1 MIRRPPRS
9 TRTDTL
15 FPYTPLFRSRR
26 HHGAVTGASQS
37 PECASIARR
46 DFADQHD
53 IGRET
58 HDDVDCIVVAE
69 GRISIGTR
77 KHKMNMVGML
87 LELDFARIFD
97 GDDAGARI
105 DLFENEIEQ
114 RGLASRGGTRDQTDR
129 KSTRL
134 NTNP

>member
-1 MIRRPPRS
+1 MRIS
-9 TRTDTL
+9 GWSSDVCSSDL
-15 FPYTPLFRSRR
+15 
-26 HHGAVTGASQS
+26 
-37 PECASIARR
+37 
-46 DFADQHD
+46 QHD

-105 DLFENEIEQ
+105 DLFENAIEQ
-114 RGLASRGGTRDQTDR
+114 RGLASRGDR

-134 NTNP
+134 NSSH